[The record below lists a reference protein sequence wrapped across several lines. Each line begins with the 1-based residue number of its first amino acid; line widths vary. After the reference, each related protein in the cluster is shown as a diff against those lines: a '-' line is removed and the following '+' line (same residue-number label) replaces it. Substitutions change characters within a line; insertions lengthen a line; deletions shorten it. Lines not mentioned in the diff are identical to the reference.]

1 MLRADTKVLFDKIE
15 YKNNSFFSNKD
26 IKSLESKT
34 MTWMKMIMIKM
45 MKMMS
50 FAMYERNSGTTGSS
64 HELLALGVGIKT
76 SLTQQNWEIPIFI

>member
-1 MLRADTKVLFDKIE
+1 MLRADTKVLFDKIK

-26 IKSLESKT
+26 IKT

-45 MKMMS
+45 MTMMS

-64 HELLALGVGIKT
+64 HELPALGVGIKT
-76 SLTQQNWEIPIFI
+76 RLTQQNWEIPIFI

>member
-1 MLRADTKVLFDKIE
+1 
-15 YKNNSFFSNKD
+15 
-26 IKSLESKT
+26 

-45 MKMMS
+45 MTMMS